1 MFIHSYVA
9 PKIEKKKKMEEKVTM
24 RLKRFQIIDWWWDLI
39 SLNDA
44 SHCKE
49 TTTCVKE
56 CEKNIECKK
65 EIPNLAY
72 KQGLLFEKSK
82 EPGKVYKRLVL
93 VKVLQKYPKLDVLM
107 NFK

>member
-1 MFIHSYVA
+1 MDDVS
-9 PKIEKKKKMEEKVTM
+9 
-24 RLKRFQIIDWWWDLI
+24 
-39 SLNDA
+39 N
-44 SHCKE
+44 CKE

-56 CEKNIECKK
+56 CEKNIECEKK